1 MKQKKRE
8 IMMQESGKYFLDLSK
23 LFFGGVILAGI
34 MDIGVERVYL
44 LGIGSLIVA
53 LFAIMGFI
61 FYSKSK

>member
-23 LFFGGVILAGI
+23 LVFGGVILAGI

>member
-1 MKQKKRE
+1 
-8 IMMQESGKYFLDLSK
+8 MQESGKYFLDLSK
-23 LFFGGVILAGI
+23 LVFGGVILAGI

-53 LFAIMGFI
+53 LFAIMEFI